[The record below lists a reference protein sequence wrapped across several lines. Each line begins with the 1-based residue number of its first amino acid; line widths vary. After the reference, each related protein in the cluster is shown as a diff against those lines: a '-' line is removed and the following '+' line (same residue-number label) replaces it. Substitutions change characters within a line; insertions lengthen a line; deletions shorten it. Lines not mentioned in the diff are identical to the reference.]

1 VSIRNLFIVSVSGL
15 LILITLL
22 VSLLIAVNTHN
33 EITSEVRERQSD
45 LRDEIDSMLSI
56 TDNLMSKRVQN
67 SLDLLTE
74 RGKRLGPARVQGT
87 ESVAGAN
94 TPALYLGD
102 TLINN
107 NFELVDNLTKIM
119 GGTATLFVRDGQDF
133 VRVSTNVKKGD
144 GSRAIGTKLNMNGAA
159 GKAISRGEAYFGQV
173 DILGNPFLTAY
184 SPIYNSARDIIG
196 IWYVGY
202 SADLNELQE
211 AITSSRL
218 LTEGFVGLLDDQ
230 NRLRMHS
237 DVISTEQL
245 EQMLQ
250 SNTEEGWHLERS
262 EFQPWGYQIVTGY
275 SKDEVSGMARSET
288 LAAILIA
295 VVGGLILIA
304 CLSAL
309 AQFVVVRPLH
319 KMISTI
325 RGIAEGEGDLTTRF
339 DSTSSN
345 ELGQM
350 AQGFDRLLDRLQ
362 ATISETKQSSTSLL
376 AASGELKTIASD
388 SAAVVSNQAEET
400 EQVATAMNEMTA
412 TAQTVAESASRAENI
427 AKEADQLAEDGQ
439 RLIEKTTSTI
449 ARQLDNN
456 QTSVQT
462 SASLKEASENIGSI
476 LAVIENISGQTNLLA
491 LNAAIEAARAG
502 EHGRGFAVV
511 SEEVRKLA
519 SRTQESVKEIQ
530 DQIQR
535 LQDGVS
541 SVSEVIS
548 VGSRLASETND
559 MIQETGVAIETL
571 RTSVRAIRDTNIEM
585 ASAAEEQSQVSE
597 DINQRL
603 EHIRQMAASS
613 QKNAASTNDSAEA
626 LRTLAD
632 QLQARL
638 EHYKT

>member
-1 VSIRNLFIVSVSGL
+1 MSIRNLFIVSVSGL
-15 LILITLL
+15 LILITVL
-22 VSLLIAVNTHN
+22 VSLLIAVNTQN
-33 EITSEVRERQSD
+33 EITAEVRERQSD

-56 TDNLMSKRVQN
+56 TDDLMSKRVQN

-74 RGKRLGPARVQGT
+74 RGKRLGPASVQGT
-87 ESVAGAN
+87 ETVAGAN

-119 GGTATLFVRDGQDF
+119 GGTATLFVRDGQEF
-133 VRVSTNVKKGD
+133 TRVSTNVKKAD

-211 AITSSRL
+211 AITSARL
-218 LTEGFVGLLDDQ
+218 LKEGFVGLLDDQ
-230 NRLRMHS
+230 DRLRMHS

-245 EQMLQ
+245 EQILQ
-250 SNTEEGWHLERS
+250 ADTEEGWHLERS

-288 LAAILIA
+288 LAAIPIA
-295 VVGGLILIA
+295 VIGGLILIA

-309 AQFVVVRPLH
+309 AQFVVVRPLN

-325 RGIAEGEGDLTTRF
+325 RGIAEGEGDLTVRF
-339 DSTSSN
+339 NSTASN

-350 AQGFDRLLDRLQ
+350 AHGFDQLLDRLQ
-362 ATISETKQSSTSLL
+362 ATISETKNSSTSLL

-388 SAAVVSNQAEET
+388 SATVVSNQTEET

-412 TAQTVAESASRAENI
+412 TAQTVAESASRAESI

-439 RLIEKTTSTI
+439 QLIEKTTGTI

-456 QTSVQT
+456 QKSVQT

-476 LAVIENISGQTNLLA
+476 LSVIENISGQTNLLA

-530 DQIQR
+530 DQIQH
-535 LQDGVS
+535 LQDGVG
-541 SVSEVIS
+541 SVSDVIS

-571 RTSVRAIRDTNIEM
+571 RASVRSIRDTNIEM

-613 QKNAASTNDSAEA
+613 QQNAASTNDSAEA